1 MGKPVGLG
9 PRLVAI
15 ATVGISKEEAGKQLQ
30 AQAAAGVP
38 PEQMV
43 FVNPQTKVVVPANME
58 QGSTAATVQNMASEP
73 TAVQVAMTSAQS
85 RRYNILGI
93 DITNLVVGWNS
104 FWKTLGLGQTYKTNQ
119 FDSLGK
125 GKHPGRG
132 AYESGVHSQRPDG
145 TIGDLERRG

>member
-15 ATVGISKEEAGKQLQ
+15 QQARITKEEAGKQLQ

-38 PEQMV
+38 PAEMV
-43 FVNPQTKVVVPANME
+43 FVNPKTQVTVPANME
-58 QGSTAATVQNMASEP
+58 QGSAPTTVQSMATAP
-73 TAVQVAMTSAQS
+73 TAVQVAMTSAQT
-85 RRYNILGI
+85 RIHNFLGF
-93 DITNLVVGWNS
+93 DITGLVVGWNS

-119 FDSLGK
+119 YDGLGK

-132 AYESGVHSQRPDG
+132 AYESAVHSQRTDG
-145 TIGDLERRG
+145 TISELEKGR